1 MFQDLDISKVLKSR
15 HIDVKLHLFSV
26 QQYDMSAE
34 LINLSDNT
42 FAKPDK

>member
-1 MFQDLDISKVLKSR
+1 MFRDLDISKVLKSR

-34 LINLSDNT
+34 LINLSGNT
-42 FAKPDK
+42 FTKPDK